1 MFSSPGDPPN
11 PGIKPRSPALQA
23 DTSFHQVKILRNF
36 KQTGGFTSKLYFCS
50 ASQVVQL
57 IKNPPANARDTRD
70 TGSALGLAVCP
81 EIGNSNPLQYS
92 CLENPM
98 DRGVW
103 QAIYSP
109 WGCKESDTAE
119 QLSMV
124 YFFLNAGEM
133 IHEQHALQD

>member
-1 MFSSPGDPPN
+1 
-11 PGIKPRSPALQA
+11 
-23 DTSFHQVKILRNF
+23 
-36 KQTGGFTSKLYFCS
+36 
-50 ASQVVQL
+50 
-57 IKNPPANARDTRD
+57 
-70 TGSALGLAVCP
+70 
-81 EIGNSNPLQYS
+81 
-92 CLENPM
+92 M